1 MKKKFK
7 AEGLGCANCTAKIE
21 EKIGQME
28 GVKSSRISFLTEKA
42 KFDLDDGIDLE
53 AFLKEANK
61 IADTIEPG
69 ARLVEK

>member
-7 AEGLGCANCTAKIE
+7 VEGLACANCTAKIE

-28 GVKSSRISFLTEKA
+28 GVNSSRISFLTEKA
-42 KFDLDDGIDLE
+42 KFDLADDIDIKE
-53 AFLKEANK
+53 FLKEANK

-69 ARLVEK
+69 AKIVEA